1 MRLAHIKIK
10 NFQAHSNTQLPLA
23 QLGCLI
29 GENNAGKSSVLHAIR
44 YVLEDKKIGAED
56 FRNPELP
63 VSVELKL
70 EGIDE
75 EDLRRMDETHRDRV
89 REMVQNGE
97 LTIVRTQ
104 ELGEKA
110 ESRYM
115 KLGPSDP
122 SWSLESLASAIK
134 GKKGAQLR
142 QAVVELLPPMEAT
155 LPSSPTQQ

>member
-1 MRLAHIKIK
+1 MFPVDKQNSQHGIDNPGESTNWASLFPRPTIIRTQELHVRLAHIKIK
-10 NFQAHSNTQLPLA
+10 NFRAHSNTQLPLA

-104 ELGEKA
+104 
-110 ESRYM
+110 
-115 KLGPSDP
+115 
-122 SWSLESLASAIK
+122 
-134 GKKGAQLR
+134 
-142 QAVVELLPPMEAT
+142 
-155 LPSSPTQQ
+155 